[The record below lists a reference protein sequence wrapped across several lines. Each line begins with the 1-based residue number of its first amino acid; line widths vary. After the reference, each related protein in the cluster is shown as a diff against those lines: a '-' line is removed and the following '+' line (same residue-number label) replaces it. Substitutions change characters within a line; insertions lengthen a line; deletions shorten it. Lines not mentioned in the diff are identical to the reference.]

1 MTKPSKNGERA
12 GRRAL
17 AITASLVAL
26 WASACTP
33 IVTQNAPAALQTA
46 ESRARFELD
55 CPDVQATVISQK
67 EIQLWAF
74 AGSEHTIGVR
84 GCGKQAVYLTYCRD
98 PEDCNAVA
106 QTSRLQEV
114 PGGFQPGM
122 QPGIP
127 PGMP

>member
-1 MTKPSKNGERA
+1 MSEQSRNRRHA
-12 GRRAL
+12 GRRGL
-17 AITASLVAL
+17 AITAAAVAV
-26 WASACTP
+26 WAAACTP

-46 ESRARFELD
+46 ESRARFELN

-122 QPGIP
+122 P